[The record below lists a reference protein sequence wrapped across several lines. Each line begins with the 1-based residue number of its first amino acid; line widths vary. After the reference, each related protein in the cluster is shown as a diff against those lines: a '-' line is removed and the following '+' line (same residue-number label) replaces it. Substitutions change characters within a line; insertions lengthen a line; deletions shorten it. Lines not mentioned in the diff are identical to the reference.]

1 MKGFIVS
8 ILWSVGI
15 FLVPYILFYGIDKC
29 IFRLRSKRVFEE
41 ALEYGVYD
49 GIWAFRK
56 KFKVKKGMYDEYI
69 LTSDDGKETF
79 VMSELHLWNCLK
91 KKHGLSD
98 WQIAYHDSSPAET
111 LMW

>member
-1 MKGFIVS
+1 MKGFIVN

-15 FLVPYILFYGIDKC
+15 LLVPYILFNGIDKC

-49 GIWAFRK
+49 SIWACRK
-56 KFKVKKGMYDEYI
+56 KFKVEKGMYDEYI

-91 KKHGLSD
+91 KKRGLSD
-98 WQIAYHDSSPAET
+98 WQIAYHNSSSAKI
-111 LMW
+111 